1 MLGIMQY
8 IRDECS
14 AVFPEYVDI
23 VPTAKKAILVIPLQN
38 QIVCIAI
45 SWAQCI
51 S

>member
-1 MLGIMQY
+1 MLGITRY
-8 IRDECS
+8 TRDECS

-23 VPTAKKAILVIPLQN
+23 VPTAKKAILVIALQN
-38 QIVCIAI
+38 QIVCVAI